1 MAAWNDGRAAD
12 KNFIKED
19 DIMAISGVTDYPN
32 TYAADRTNGS
42 NGLNG
47 NTQDYLNSLKEK
59 YPGVNITV
67 ADFKS
72 GKQEDAYILGSRGY
86 NNIAVSSSIV
96 EKMASDPAAAAK
108 YEKIFAEMSGNS
120 ERVEKFA
127 RENNQEILGAGAI
140 IDKNGKVSYWMAGR
154 SKNKIENPGTA
165 YKEKVQKQIAEKR
178 AKKKEE
184 ETLKEKMLAKAE
196 SVEKL
201 MEQIKAG
208 TSQPVKAQEE
218 GKGTQLDLTI

>member
-1 MAAWNDGRAAD
+1 
-12 KNFIKED
+12 
-19 DIMAISGVTDYPN
+19 MAISRVTDYTN
-32 TYAADRTNGS
+32 TYEADRVNGS
-42 NGLNG
+42 SSLNG
-47 NTQDYLNSLKEK
+47 DSQAYLNSLKEK
-59 YPGVNITV
+59 YPDVNITV

-72 GKQEDAYILGSRGY
+72 GKQEDAYMLGSRGY

-127 RENNQEILGAGAI
+127 KENNQEILGAGAI

-154 SKNKIENPGTA
+154 SKNKIENPGTE

-184 ETLKEKMLAKAE
+184 EAIKEKKLAKAE

-208 TSQPVKAQEE
+208 ISRPVKVQEE
-218 GKGTQLDLTI
+218 GKGAQLDLTI

>member
-1 MAAWNDGRAAD
+1 
-12 KNFIKED
+12 
-19 DIMAISGVTDYPN
+19 MAISGVTDYTN
-32 TYAADRTNGS
+32 TYAADRANGNS
-42 NGLNG
+42 SLNG
-47 NTQDYLNSLKEK
+47 DSQAYLNSLKEK
-59 YPGVNITV
+59 YPDVSITV
-67 ADFKS
+67 ADFKN
-72 GKQEDAYILGSRGY
+72 GKQEDSYMLGSRGY
-86 NNIAVSSSIV
+86 NNIAVSSSII

-127 RENNQEILGAGAI
+127 KENNQEILGAGAI
-140 IDKNGKVSYWMAGR
+140 IDKNGEVSYWMAGR
-154 SKNKIENPGTA
+154 SKNKIENPGTV

-184 ETLKEKMLAKAE
+184 EALKEKKLAKAE

-208 TSQPVKAQEE
+208 ISRPVKVQEE
-218 GKGTQLDLTI
+218 GKGAQLDLTI